1 MERNCYN
8 SSPAAAVFVELQ
20 AIALRCLQIPT
31 LADRRSDRLDFHE
44 VGVGCLTD
52 ALYEAYLLG
61 VRSASPGGAT
71 DPPG

>member
-8 SSPAAAVFVELQ
+8 SSPEAAVFVALQ
-20 AIALRCLQIPT
+20 AIALRCLRIPT
-31 LADRRSDRLDFHE
+31 LVDRRSDRLDFHE

-61 VRSASPGGAT
+61 VRSALSDGVA
-71 DPPG
+71 DPPE

>member
-8 SSPAAAVFVELQ
+8 SAPAAAVFVELQ
-20 AIALRCLQIPT
+20 AIALRCLLIPT

-52 ALYEAYLLG
+52 ALYEAYLFG
-61 VRSASPGGAT
+61 CRSASPGGAT
-71 DPPG
+71 DPPD